1 MKNASNYFHSANIL
15 VAAVGIATGTGA
27 VAVAGAA
34 MTGLGSL
41 LEITKRWPSK
51 TNEIIE
57 MVERK
62 LLDAFNDTH
71 LTDDQPLLIRQM
83 IERADIS
90 AEIIAAS
97 NRDAAQLA
105 DQLLECS
112 QNHVDYRSKA
122 TQDAFRR
129 VVEPILRDLLLDH
142 SVCDELRPAYEQA
155 VAQRL
160 AEIQAEQKKQSGMLE
175 AIASSGFLG
184 PKEWWQSWASA
195 SNPAIS
201 TGLVLPR
208 KYDERATFLSKLR
221 SGDSV
226 IPIQADDRKEAVAF
240 AIASILEE
248 QDENL
253 LRRVFV
259 VTDRNFRIPSSPEK
273 LIIITDIEEGDDPEF
288 GDRANLIIVRPYP
301 KGRTDAREALAL
313 SHVPSDIFTSELEA
327 MGLSH
332 DEAEDRGRK
341 AGYSI
346 PVLRRTLSKDPDV
359 RRPIWA
365 RSRSIARPVIAF
377 ALTGSWIDQESR
389 DDSSVIEL
397 LGDFQDGELEK
408 IRDELL
414 SLNDAPITR
423 YGNVNVVVSQIDALF
438 AVGQYIDRDDLDHFF
453 QLLPELLGDRDP
465 ALDLPQDQWY
475 MANVLGHARSFSGA
489 LLSGLGDALCILSV
503 HGKEICGDRLGVDL
517 SYRAAQVV
525 RSLMQGADQERWLSI
540 RGHLRTLAEA
550 SPSAFL
556 DCLEAEL
563 TEPEPA
569 IRAIMGSTEGL
580 VSGEC
585 LRTNLLW
592 ALELLAWNPVHFH
605 RVAEIVFGLRRLEVE
620 DNWSN
625 SPKSTARSLFRA
637 WLPATALCAAERM
650 AALRRLSGQFRH
662 AVMDVCISLLP
673 GGGPNFASRTAR
685 PQWRA
690 TDAEV
695 PSSTNADVRAAAV
708 EASRLLLDLAPF
720 EKLELEQLL
729 EVPTRIHPDDLSR
742 LVIEVESW
750 SATATDEDKADL
762 RHNLRRREVLRA
774 YQEGEEDEQLEA
786 ALRRMEEALSPQ
798 SPTAR
803 HRWLFENSHV
813 EWRALVEDEGN
824 GRLSWQERNA
834 LVEERRRNAIDEIR
848 EQLGDEAVLPFA
860 LSVKQPE
867 LVAQILVPQD
877 TEVET
882 ATHWVSAALRTDA
895 NDQSNSF
902 LRQLLWSAGWID
914 LAAVVAGLEAQG
926 ILNGEAKRLR
936 FAEHLPGRLIG
947 WQVAESIGED
957 MASAFWNSA
966 SIRIWDDTPSDEVE
980 YAVTKLLGYQR
991 PRSAFSAVSLWRN
1004 KLPASRWVEILQA
1017 VAHGEERDG
1026 PFPNSYNLDEV
1037 LQILDADEEIS
1048 DEQIA
1053 NIELPFVPLLSSY
1066 GHRRHKR
1073 TLALHRQLSHDP
1085 KFFVELLCW
1094 QYRRRDGAEEPQRK
1108 ELSAERRKFLA
1119 ELAYHSLEG
1128 WKKVPGCNDEGAM
1141 SPDDFTSWADSAL
1154 RLASDSDRKEVAE
1167 IHFGALLA
1175 RMARRRSWD
1184 DWLPDVILEYL
1195 DRPECAGLRERFC
1208 MGVRNARG
1216 VTTRSPY
1223 DGGEQERRLAERYR
1237 DLAARY
1243 GNSYPRL
1250 SQSLLSI
1257 AEGYEWDARRE
1268 DEQAA
1273 VGERWHP

>member
-1 MKNASNYFHSANIL
+1 MPVDETAIRQWADRHECRSHLPIL
-15 VAAVGIATGTGA
+15 V
-27 VAVAGAA
+27 
-34 MTGLGSL
+34 
-41 LEITKRWPSK
+41 R
-51 TNEIIE
+51 
-57 MVERK
+57 R
-62 LLDAFNDTH
+62 
-71 LTDDQPLLIRQM
+71 LIRETTESLVSMRFPGNEAVDLPGLDGQV
-83 IERADIS
+83 
-90 AEIIAAS
+90 
-97 NRDAAQLA
+97 
-105 DQLLECS
+105 ECEAGTVWVPEDRS
-112 QNHVDYRSKA
+112 VWEMGCNVDPRSKA
-122 TQDAFRR
+122 DGDYRKRTEETPQDQRENSAFVFVTPRR
-129 VVEPILRDLLLDH
+129 WNGKEDWLEERRGEGAWATVEAFDAIDLETWLEEAPATARWLGEKLGVAWPGLKTPHEWWNSWATASVQPLSIKLVSSRRHNEQSVLLQKLRD
-142 SVCDELRPAYEQA
+142 REQI
-155 VAQRL
+155 V
-160 AEIQAEQKKQSGMLE
+160 
-175 AIASSGFLG
+175 
-184 PKEWWQSWASA
+184 P
-195 SNPAIS
+195 
-201 TGLVLPR
+201 V
-208 KYDERATFLSKLR
+208 
-221 SGDSV
+221 
-226 IPIQADDRKEAVAF
+226 QADDRGEAVAF
-240 AIASILEE
+240 VVATMIEADAL
-248 QDENL
+248 DL
-253 LRRVFV
+253 LDTTV
-259 VTDRNFRIPSSPEK
+259 VATSRDARIPTSANH
-273 LIIITDIEEGDDPEF
+273 LIVVADVEDGEELDF
-288 GDRANLIIVRPYP
+288 GDRRNLTIVRAYP
-301 KGRTDAREALAL
+301 KGRLDVREALLL
-313 SHVPSDIFTSELEA
+313 SHVPSDIFRAELES
-327 MGLSH
+327 MGLSR
-332 DEAEDRGRK
+332 DDADNL
-341 AGYSI
+341 SI
-346 PVLRRTLSKDPDV
+346 KVGHSVPVLRRQLSGDPEV
-359 RRPIWA
+359 RRPRWVRDRA
-365 RSRSIARPVIAF
+365 AAKRVLPF
-377 ALTGSWIDQESR
+377 ALAGSWVERESM
-389 DDSSVIEL
+389 DDSTILQL
-397 LGDFQDGELEK
+397 LGDFRDGEVEPV
-408 IRDELL
+408 RDELL
-414 SLNDAPITR
+414 ALNDAPIAR
-423 YGNVNVVVSQIDALF
+423 YGHVNVVVSQIDALF
-438 AVGQYIDRDDLDHFF
+438 AVGPYIDRDDLDRFF

-503 HGKEICGDRLGVDL
+503 HGAEICGDRLGVDL

-563 TEPEPA
+563 REPEPA
-569 IRAIMGSTEGL
+569 IRAIMGTTEGL

-592 ALELLAWNPVHFH
+592 ALELLAWHPVHFS

-637 WLPATALCAAERM
+637 WLPATALSPAERM

-673 GGGPNFASRTAR
+673 GGGPSFASRTAR

-690 TDAEV
+690 LDAEV
-695 PSSTNADVRAAAV
+695 PSPTNADVRAAAV

-729 EVPTRIHPDDLSR
+729 EVATRIHSDDLSR

-762 RHNLRRREVLRA
+762 RHNLRRRDVLRA
-774 YQEGEEDEQLEA
+774 YQEGEEDEQLAA

-848 EQLGDEAVLPFA
+848 EQLGDQAVLPFA

-867 LVAQILVPQD
+867 LVAQVLVPQD
-877 TEVET
+877 AAVET
-882 ATHWVSAALRTDA
+882 ATHWVSAALRTEA
-895 NDQSNSF
+895 NDQSNAF

-926 ILNGEAKRLR
+926 ILNSEVERLR
-936 FAEHLPGRLIG
+936 FAEHLPGRSIG
-947 WQVAESIGED
+947 WQVAESLGED
-957 MASAFWNSA
+957 VASAFWNSA
-966 SIRIWDDTPSDEVE
+966 SIHIWDDTPSDEVE
-980 YAVTKLLGYQR
+980 YAVTKLLEYQR

-1004 KLPASRWVEILQA
+1004 KLPANRWLDILQA
-1017 VAHGEERDG
+1017 VARGEEVEG
-1026 PFPNSYNLDEV
+1026 PFPSSYNLDEV
-1037 LQILDADEEIS
+1037 FQLLDEDEAIS
-1048 DEQIA
+1048 DDQIA
-1053 NIELPFVPLLSSY
+1053 NLELPFLKLLCSY
-1066 GHRRHKR
+1066 GHRDHER
-1073 TLALHRQLSHDP
+1073 TLALHRQLARDP
-1085 KFFVELLCW
+1085 NLFVELLCW
-1094 QYRRRDGAEEPQRK
+1094 QYHRRDGADEPEREK
-1108 ELSAERRKFLA
+1108 LSAERRKFLA

-1128 WKKVPGCNDEGAM
+1128 WKKVPGCDEEGVVA
-1141 SPDDFTSWADSAL
+1141 PDEFTAWADSAL
-1154 RLASDSDRKEVAE
+1154 RLAADADRKEVAE

-1184 DWLPDVILEYL
+1184 DWLPNVILEYL
-1195 DRPECAGLRERFC
+1195 DRSECAGLRERFC

-1243 GNSYPRL
+1243 GNSHPRL
-1250 SQSLLSI
+1250 SESLISI